1 MCVTCTYLAIKFMG
15 ENAVIV
21 LVLWGALLAK
31 PTMECLIW
39 VYRGFRDAP
48 LKPYQGSYYAFD
60 GKQVRVFE
68 FSQALWVVDID
79 ILAIVS
85 MAYSESSR
93 KLARPSEYRYLESQ
107 KLWVYSEQAA
117 LRLVQNS
124 RHFNAH
130 RLQFWLLR
138 EVYFPYSRR

>member
-1 MCVTCTYLAIKFMG
+1 MG

-21 LVLWGALLAK
+21 VVLWGALLAK
-31 PTMECLIW
+31 PTVECLIW

>member
-1 MCVTCTYLAIKFMG
+1 MG
-15 ENAVIV
+15 ANAVIV
-21 LVLWGALLAK
+21 VVLWGALLAK
-31 PTMECLIW
+31 PVLECLIW
-39 VYRGFRDAP
+39 VYRCFRDAP
-48 LKPYQGSYYAFD
+48 LKLYQGNYYAFD

-68 FSQALWVVDID
+68 ISKALWVVDI
-79 ILAIVS
+79 LAIVC

-93 KLARPSEYRYLESQ
+93 RLSRPSEYRYIESQ

-124 RHFNAH
+124 KHFNAH
-130 RLQFWLLR
+130 RFQFWLQR

>member
-1 MCVTCTYLAIKFMG
+1 MG

-21 LVLWGALLAK
+21 VVLWGALLAK
-31 PTMECLIW
+31 PTVECLIW

-93 KLARPSEYRYLESQ
+93 KLARPSEYRYFESQ

>member
-21 LVLWGALLAK
+21 VVLWCALLAK
-31 PTMECLIW
+31 PTVECLIW

>member
-1 MCVTCTYLAIKFMG
+1 MCVTCTYLAIRFIG

-21 LVLWGALLAK
+21 VVLWGALLAK
-31 PTMECLIW
+31 PTVECLIW